1 MLNRHRVLIL
11 SGIYSTQP
19 STLANFVGFLCVHVK
34 ISLILSINLNDSA
47 GKYEEGS
54 SRSSLSWILS
64 NFFFFP
70 ASKASFP
77 LRANGVFSSKEFT
90 LQGFPNSCGLKSLFT
105 CSTLEISVIFNERT
119 YMMNLIKGKWTVMRS
134 GKKNPGISLYPFLWG
149 TFSLK

>member
-1 MLNRHRVLIL
+1 MLNRHWVLIL
-11 SGIYSTQP
+11 SGIYSTNTTP
-19 STLANFVGFLCVHVK
+19 PRFYFYGFLCARKNHSYCPSTWMIQRVNMK
-34 ISLILSINLNDSA
+34 KGAA
-47 GKYEEGS
+47 GAVWVGFCP
-54 SRSSLSWILS
+54 I
-64 NFFFFP
+64 FFFFP